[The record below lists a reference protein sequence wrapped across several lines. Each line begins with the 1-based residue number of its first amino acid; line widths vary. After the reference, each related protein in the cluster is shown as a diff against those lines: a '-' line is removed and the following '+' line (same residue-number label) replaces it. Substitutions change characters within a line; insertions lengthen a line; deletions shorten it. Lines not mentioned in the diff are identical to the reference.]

1 VNKITKGKTDT
12 SKIKAATKKEAVKDK
27 QLENEEEAKP
37 IKPKGTSGRK
47 KSVEAA
53 PKEDK

>member
-1 VNKITKGKTDT
+1 MNKITKGKTDT